1 MPLVRSCSGSAGP
14 PRPLHG
20 VPAPAY
26 IREVMDVKPVE
37 PEQVDISWYSSMAK
51 GIETAKTLRKP
62 VLLQPLGQGL
72 HEHDRW

>member
-1 MPLVRSCSGSAGP
+1 
-14 PRPLHG
+14 
-20 VPAPAY
+20 
-26 IREVMDVKPVE
+26 MDVKPVE